1 MKKKSTKSEAAENC
15 EPISYRTVK
24 IMTDAVEKRKLSEL
38 RVVDLKQELE
48 KRGKDGSG
56 VKNVLIERL
65 TQVLKEENKDPE
77 TFEFEIG
84 AVGKT
89 PAKKKITAVNIKSE
103 DGSTAAATTTGSTTS
118 VSNGSG
124 SEPSLSDMQVR
135 DECTDEQQPEAEAAA
150 AKASEASNG
159 VPEATIQNISLVI
172 KKEKLDDDELAQQK
186 AASKAPEAPSATTGS
201 GKVGGDKTAAA
212 AGEKE
217 TENEDSLNLE
227 IGEEDEKL
235 LHDATGEKATSEKTS
250 DAKSTDDGKAADKG
264 DSASEK
270 PAALKEDKD
279 AGKSSSSPSSAS
291 KQTGDASKSKSSPG
305 GSGEKSTVSRNL
317 WVSGLSTLTRATDL
331 KLIFSKYGKVIGAK
345 VVTNTRTPGTRCYGY
360 VTMAS
365 AKDATE
371 CITHLHRT
379 ELHGRMISVER
390 AKSDLGPAKVSNGSS
405 NSKTTESTSSSKT
418 SSVQPSGSD
427 RKDSKDRSQDRRD
440 SDRRHERGRSQFR
453 GDRSERAK
461 STTRGRSQARET
473 SPNRSR
479 SNHRSKS
486 VARDD
491 RSRSSDKKKDDTK
504 AVDSNK
510 DKDTKATSK
519 DQPQKRNSRDRR
531 DREREV
537 LSLQKI
543 REERERQRLREKER
557 QLREED
563 RRRREIRQRQREE
576 EQMLRREREKLA
588 IERARI
594 EKEKAE
600 LLRIERERQKL
611 EREKIELE
619 RLELKRQ
626 QRKIEEAKRNLK
638 RPGDHPT
645 HYDDDRKRSAG
656 TERRF
661 EAPPPPSISSSTRG
675 PYAAV
680 EKPYSSSKRDDYTS
694 KRDDYKST
702 SRDDYKSR
710 GSAVDDYRSGAG
722 GGGRGGDSFK
732 RNGGVMDDYKRPLAP
747 IESRY
752 TDSRSA
758 GGVSSGGLGSN
769 DYRVDRDRNG
779 GGAVPKSRYMDSN
792 YPDRGSAS
800 GTIGSGGVWHSS
812 TGPSLNLGSSLSAGG
827 DTWRMDNGQDRYDR
841 TYNERKA
848 PQMSAA
854 PFMDPSRAS
863 GFLGGSGGR
872 PQDRYGAPLSS
883 GRFDNGRY

>member
-1 MKKKSTKSEAAENC
+1 MSDT
-15 EPISYRTVK
+15 
-24 IMTDAVEKRKLSEL
+24 VEKRKLSDL

-65 TQVLKEENKDPE
+65 TQVLKEENQDPE

-89 PAKKKITAVNIKSE
+89 PAKKKAAAASSKSE
-103 DGSTAAATTTGSTTS
+103 EEATTAGTTGSTTS
-118 VSNGSG
+118 VSNGG
-124 SEPSLSDMQVR
+124 SEPNLADMQVR
-135 DECTDEQQPEAEAAA
+135 DECTDEQQSEAEAAA
-150 AKASEASNG
+150 ATASEATNG
-159 VPEATIQNISLVI
+159 MAEKEVQKISLVI
-172 KKEKLDDDELAQQK
+172 KQEKLDDEEIAQLK
-186 AASKAPEAPSATTGS
+186 SAPKEPEAPTAEPAKTAVVTGS
-201 GKVGGDKTAAA
+201 GTTNGEGGDKSATPAA
-212 AGEKE
+212 EKE
-217 TENEDSLNLE
+217 AENEDSLNLE

-235 LHDATGEKATSEKTS
+235 LHDATGEKVTSEKTS
-250 DAKSTDDGKAADKG
+250 DTKSADDGKGVEKG
-264 DSASEK
+264 DSTSEK
-270 PAALKEDKD
+270 PAATKEDKD
-279 AGKSSSSPSSAS
+279 AGKSSSSAS
-291 KQTGDASKSKSSPG
+291 KQSGDTGKSKSSPG

-390 AKSDLGPAKVSNGSS
+390 AKSDLGPAKVSGGSS
-405 NSKTTESTSSSKT
+405 SVNSKTTESSPKT
-418 SSVQPSGSD
+418 SSVQASD
-427 RKDSKDRSQDRRD
+427 KKDSKERDRRD
-440 SDRRHERGRSQFR
+440 SDRRHERGRSQHR
-453 GDRSERAK
+453 SDRSDRAK

-473 SPNRSR
+473 SPDRSR

-486 VARDD
+486 QAKDVRAG
-491 RSRSSDKKKDDTK
+491 SKDKKKDDIKPKDNAT
-504 AVDSNK
+504 AASTTVDK
-510 DKDTKATSK
+510 DKDTKTSTTSK
-519 DQPQKRNSRDRR
+519 DQPQKRTSKDRR

-638 RPGDHPT
+638 RPGDHSS
-645 HYDDDRKRSAG
+645 HYDEDRKRSAG
-656 TERRF
+656 SERRF
-661 EAPPPPSISSSTRG
+661 EAPPPPSISSSTRAS
-675 PYAAV
+675 YSTV
-680 EKPYSSSKRDDYTS
+680 DKPYSASKRDDYS
-694 KRDDYKST
+694 AKRDDYKSS

-722 GGGRGGDSFK
+722 AGGRDSFK
-732 RNGGVMDDYKRPLAP
+732 RNGGVMDDYKRTLAP

-752 TDSRSA
+752 SDGRSA
-758 GGVSSGGLGSN
+758 GGASGGGLGSG
-769 DYRVDRDRNG
+769 DYRGDRDRNG
-779 GGAVPKSRYMDSN
+779 AGGVPKSRYLDSS
-792 YPDRGSAS
+792 YPERGSAS

-812 TGPSLNLGSSLSAGG
+812 TGPSLNLGNSLSSGG
-827 DTWRMDNGQDRYDR
+827 DTWRLDNGQDRYDR

-854 PFMDPSRAS
+854 PFLDPPRPS
-863 GFLGGSGGR
+863 GFMGGSGGR
-872 PQDRYGAPLSS
+872 PQDRYGAPVGS